1 MLQLSAKARYST
13 VAGSPNKYSS
23 GDTSIDWPDTWAGGH
38 DVPTDVV
45 SSEPLSSEP

>member
-1 MLQLSAKARYST
+1 MFQTLAKARYST
-13 VAGSPNKYSS
+13 VAGTPNKNSS
-23 GDTSIDWPDTWAGGH
+23 GDTGIDWPATGAGGH